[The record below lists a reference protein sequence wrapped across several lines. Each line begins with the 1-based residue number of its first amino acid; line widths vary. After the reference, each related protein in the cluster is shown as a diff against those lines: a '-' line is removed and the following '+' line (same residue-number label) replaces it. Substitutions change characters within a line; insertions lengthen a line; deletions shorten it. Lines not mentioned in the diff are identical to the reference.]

1 MQGVLNATEVRR
13 DWSSWVDRVVREKPL
28 VVKRTHDYFVG
39 ISVKHLLKLL
49 EPYKFELELD
59 YEEDGSVAA
68 SLKGFDLVVAAQT
81 ENEARKALANE
92 LVEYAQ
98 DYFDEFDLYYRAPNR
113 QEHFPYLLKVLLMND
128 SSEIE
133 SLIA

>member
-1 MQGVLNATEVRR
+1 MNATEVRR
-13 DWSSWVDRVVREKPL
+13 DWSSWVDRVVREKPS

-39 ISVKHLLKLL
+39 ISVEHLVKLL

-98 DYFDEFDLYYRAPNR
+98 DYFDEFDLYYRTPNR
-113 QEHFPYLLKVLLMND
+113 QEHFPYLLKVLLMSD
-128 SSEIE
+128 TSEIE

>member
-13 DWSSWVDRVVREKPL
+13 DWSSWIDRVVREKPS

-39 ISVKHLLKLL
+39 ISVEHLSKLL

-59 YEEDGSVAA
+59 YEEDGSVVA
-68 SLKGFDLVVAAQT
+68 SLTGFDLVVAAQT

-98 DYFDEFDLYYRAPNR
+98 DYFAEFDLYYRTPNR
-113 QEHFPYLLKVLLMND
+113 QEHFPYLLKVLLMSD
-128 SSEIE
+128 TSEIE

>member
-13 DWSSWVDRVVREKPL
+13 DWSSWVDRVVREKPQ

-59 YEEDGSVAA
+59 YEEGGSVAA

>member
-13 DWSSWVDRVVREKPL
+13 DWSSWIDRVVREKPS

-39 ISVKHLLKLL
+39 ISVEHLSKLL

-59 YEEDGSVAA
+59 YEEDGSVVA
-68 SLKGFDLVVAAQT
+68 SLTGFDLVVAAQT
-81 ENEARKALANE
+81 ENEARKAIANE

-98 DYFDEFDLYYRAPNR
+98 DYFAEFDLYYRAPNR
-113 QEHFPYLLKVLLMND
+113 QEHFPYLLKVLLMSD
-128 SSEIE
+128 ASEIE